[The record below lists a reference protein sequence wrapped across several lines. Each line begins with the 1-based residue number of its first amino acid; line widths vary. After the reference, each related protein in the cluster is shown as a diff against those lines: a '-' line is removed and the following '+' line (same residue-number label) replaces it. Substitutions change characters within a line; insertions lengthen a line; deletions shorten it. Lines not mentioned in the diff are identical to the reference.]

1 MQALLLFW
9 RFFLWSCTLPML
21 IVQAC
26 AGSKRATSLLGWYVS
41 SSSGHYV
48 TSGHDLRQQGLS
60 LNPLNHIQAP

>member
-1 MQALLLFW
+1 
-9 RFFLWSCTLPML
+9 ML